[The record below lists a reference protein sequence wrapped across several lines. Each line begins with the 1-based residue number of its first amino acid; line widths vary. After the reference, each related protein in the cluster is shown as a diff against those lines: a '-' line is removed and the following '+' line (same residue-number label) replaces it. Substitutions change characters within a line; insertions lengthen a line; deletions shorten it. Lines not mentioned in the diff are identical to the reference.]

1 MTPWEVSK
9 DPIPKQEDA
18 VSRRKVTTIP
28 VPGGMPA
35 LQLVELGGMLFSS
48 GIHGADVETG
58 ALSEDGH
65 TQCEAAFRNLQRLL
79 QSAGASSA
87 NLGLVTIGV
96 PEQAYVR
103 FMNEAWF
110 ATFPDARVGPT
121 RKINVYPLPAGTQVQ
136 LDVAGV
142 AGQTPEALTVAGLTD
157 PGVPLGVRIGDVV
170 FSTGIDGR
178 DPGTGKLSEDREA
191 QVRQAYSN
199 LHALLMNAGGSWND
213 VLHVYAFLD
222 RLRAQS
228 LMHEVWEEIFPSHGQ
243 CPARKAIH
251 YGAFEDESTIL
262 QLQTVAI
269 LGQNNRRDF
278 VLENVPV
285 HETGTMGAAIGKQ
298 MRSCGISGN
307 PHGRLGSLDEQIEW
321 AFRHMQ
327 AAMQQAGGS
336 TDNIGQVSILV
347 RKYEDV
353 PAIMEGWRRLF
364 PDPSDEPAH
373 AWAAFGLNPSNAELV
388 QFQIAGVL

>member
-1 MTPWEVSK
+1 M
-9 DPIPKQEDA
+9 
-18 VSRRKVTTIP
+18 SRRKVTTIP

-35 LQLVELGGMLFSS
+35 LQLVELDGMLFSS
-48 GIHGADVETG
+48 GIHGADVQTG
-58 ALSEDGH
+58 ALSEDAQ
-65 TQCEAAFRNLQRLL
+65 TQCEVAFRNLQRLL

-87 NLGLVTIGV
+87 NLGLVTISV
-96 PEQAYVR
+96 PEQPYIA
-103 FMNEAWF
+103 FINEAWL
-110 ATFPDARVGPT
+110 ATFPNASVGPT

-136 LDVAGV
+136 LEVAGV
-142 AGQTPEALTVAGLTD
+142 VGQTPKALKVAGLTD

-170 FSTGIDGR
+170 FSTAIDGR
-178 DPGTGKLSEDREA
+178 DPGTGELSEDREA
-191 QVRQAYSN
+191 QVRQGYAN
-199 LHALLMNAGGSWND
+199 LHALLTDAGGSWSD

-251 YGAFEDESTIL
+251 YGGFDDESTIL
-262 QLQTVAI
+262 QLQTVAV
-269 LGQNNRRDF
+269 LGQNSRRDF

-285 HETGTMGAAIGKQ
+285 HETGTMGAAIGKH

-307 PHGRLGSLDEQIEW
+307 PHGRLGSLEEQIEW
-321 AFRHMQ
+321 AFKHMR
-327 AAMQQAGGS
+327 AAMQEVGGS
-336 TDNIGQVSILV
+336 TDNIAQVSILV

-353 PAIMEGWRRLF
+353 PAILHAWRELF

-373 AWAAFGLNPSNAELV
+373 AWAGFGLNPSNAELV